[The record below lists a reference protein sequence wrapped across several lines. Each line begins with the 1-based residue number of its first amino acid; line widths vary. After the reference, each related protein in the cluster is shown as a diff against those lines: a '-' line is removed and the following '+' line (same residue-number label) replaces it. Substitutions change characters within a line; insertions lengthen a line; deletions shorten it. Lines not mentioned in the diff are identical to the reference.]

1 MKTIILTAVLITAFL
16 AADLLPSAAQSAE
29 KLYQKGLM
37 KEEGE
42 GSLREA
48 IDLYN
53 QIAENT
59 SAGMALRAKALLH
72 VGMCFE
78 KLGTGEAIKAYQ
90 RLVNNFPSQKN
101 EVAVARERLSRLV
114 TVAESLPEKP
124 SDAPLVPEF
133 TRIKMPTNPGN
144 GILSPDGKTIAF
156 ILDGCVWTIPVSG
169 GVDQY
174 IAGEPRKISGDI
186 GARDMNGSFAW
197 SGDGKWIAVN
207 AELESTSTSI
217 YVVPSGG
224 GKPQEVEVPSHQCG
238 WPEEFR
244 LSLSPDGKILA
255 YATGYQPGD
264 WQNKYTRI
272 YTIPVN
278 GGEAKELTEPGTQE
292 PAFSPDGSKIAYV
305 KCYKDKDARY
315 YKSDVWVIPSEGGT
329 PIQVSNLQS
338 GQVIGP
344 SWSHDGK
351 MIAFIRR
358 PEGEDPKEIWIVP
371 VTDKGNPSAPPEK
384 VDLPLASFYEVA
396 GWTPDNK
403 IGIQLMNPEYEII
416 YTVPAAGGIA
426 TQVTPQGWTSYPKW
440 SPDGKRIFFRWDG
453 GKIASVPSGGGA
465 VDSLVIQSEF
475 DMFTAVPGS
484 GNDISPDGKTI
495 VFSGARIFYEEGIRK
510 WDVNIFTIPIEGGQP
525 KQLTSVA
532 VELQDRFPCWS
543 PDGNSI
549 AFIRPE
555 IKDGKHI
562 MHIFTISKEGDN
574 LRQITTAADSTAW
587 APIDWSP
594 DGKFIAFFT
603 NDNTIRSIPVEGGES
618 RTLTKIGSVNSQ
630 FDLAWSPDG
639 KELAYTDKGKI
650 WVYTPP
656 SGTTREIKTG
666 VTTHATK
673 IGWSPDGKKIAFTA
687 FSGGDTELWF
697 MENFL
702 PLEKLGPEN
711 VYSEP
716 PLKPRFTK
724 IKIPTRLSPAVVLS
738 PDGKALAHVA
748 DKKIWI
754 TPLTGNVGPGFPGKP
769 FQLNTGDVEVEWTGL
784 AWSHDGKWIAFNEN
798 PPPLSSDNDTTGGE
812 PIQGIYVVPSGG
824 GEPQRILENYRDARV
839 VNYRISFSPD
849 GKVLAHTS
857 VENKEQHLYLTT
869 VDGGSSKRLVE
880 MQARGPSFS
889 PDGKMIAFVQDKGLG
904 RGEGDLGL
912 WIIPAKGGT
921 PRLLA
926 DAGKAACPVW
936 SPDGSMIAFIDDT
949 KNKQVNIVEL
959 QDSQDITGK
968 VTRIDVPDGTGV
980 IDLLAGW
987 TPENKL
993 GLLMTSEREYSLF
1006 TLPAEG
1012 GQAAIISTDCYA
1024 FQPRWSLDGK
1034 QIIYV
1039 KPPEEGENR
1048 FRKIRLFSVHSGGG
1062 TGSPLPEDYPGLTV
1076 RQLPYQS
1083 GNRISP
1089 DGKMIVTSAYTYTS
1103 ADTAG
1108 AGEWPNSKIWKI
1120 SLDGKEAIQITD
1132 KEGRYA
1138 DMCPSWSPDGSKIAF
1153 MRAGIT
1159 DNPNLFE
1166 KVSIY
1171 TVSSSGGEPVRLIPE
1186 TDDFIFSTVW
1196 SPDGEMIAYLTTIR
1210 NQTSQER
1217 KKYLNIINVGDGT
1230 TRTVCE
1236 VPNANVNVELA
1247 WSPDSKRIAC
1257 NGNNIFSVV
1266 NIADG
1271 KTEEIK
1277 TGLVDTEI
1285 WHLDWSR
1292 DGKQFV
1298 FAGCKG
1304 GNAEFW
1310 LMEDFLPHKLK

>member
-1 MKTIILTAVLITAFL
+1 MKTIVLTAVLITAFL
-16 AADLLPSAAQSAE
+16 AADLLPSAAQSVE
-29 KLYQKGLM
+29 QLYQKGLM

-59 SAGMALRAKALLH
+59 SADMALRAKALLH

-90 RLVNNFPSQKN
+90 RLVNSFPTQKN
-101 EVAVARERLSRLV
+101 EVAIARERLNRLIIP
-114 TVAESLPEKP
+114 VAEKLPET
-124 SDAPLVPEF
+124 PLIPEF
-133 TRIKMPTNPGN
+133 IKVKMPGNPGN
-144 GILSPDGKTIAF
+144 GMLSPDGKKIAF
-156 ILDGCVWTIPVSG
+156 ISGGDVWVVPVSG
-169 GVDQY
+169 GVNPY
-174 IAGEPRKISGDI
+174 ITGEPERLTRNINAWDNMI
-186 GARDMNGSFAW
+186 NSFCW
-197 SGDGKWIAVN
+197 SGNGKWIAFN
-207 AELESTSTSI
+207 AEPGKSTSSTSI
-217 YVVPSGG
+217 YVIPSGG
-224 GKPQEVEVPSHQCG
+224 GNPQKVQVPSHYCG
-238 WPEEFR
+238 WPSEFR
-244 LSLSPDGKILA
+244 LSLSPDGKTLA
-255 YATGYQPGD
+255 YASGWVDY
-264 WQNKYTRI
+264 NTRTTKI

-278 GGEAKELTEPGTQE
+278 GNEARELTEPGTWD
-292 PAFSPDGSKIAYV
+292 PAWSPDGSRIAFV
-305 KCYKDKDARY
+305 KFSRDNERNEYTELL
-315 YKSDVWVIPSEGGT
+315 VIPSKGGSPKKLT
-329 PIQVSNLQS
+329 DRQL
-338 GQVIGP
+338 GQIRGP
-344 SWSHDGK
+344 VWSPDGK
-351 MIAFIRR
+351 MIAYIKR
-358 PEGEDPKEIWIVP
+358 PSMENPKEIWLIQLTDEGDP
-371 VTDKGNPSAPPEK
+371 VGTPRK
-384 VDLPLASFYEVA
+384 VDLPMESYHTIA

-403 IGIQLMNPEYEII
+403 IGIQLTNPEYEII
-416 YTVPAAGGIA
+416 YTVPATGGIA

-440 SPDGKRIFFRWDG
+440 SPDGKRIFYRG
-453 GKIASVPSGGGA
+453 TGSIISVPSQGGA
-465 VDSLVIQSEF
+465 VDTIQIDSEF
-475 DMFTAVPGS
+475 VTGTAVPGS
-484 GNDISPDGKTI
+484 GNEISPDGKTI
-495 VFSGARIFYEEGIRK
+495 VFAGMKNFYVGDKKNWEV
-510 WDVNIFTIPIEGGQP
+510 DIFTVPVEGGKP
-525 KQLTSVA
+525 EQLTSISN
-532 VELQDRFPCWS
+532 ELQDRFPCWS
-543 PDGNSI
+543 PDGHSI

-555 IKDGKHI
+555 IIDKKFFF
-562 MHIFTISKEGDN
+562 MHIYTISRDGEN
-574 LRQITTAADSTAW
+574 LTKITDRSDSVAW
-587 APIDWSP
+587 APIDWTQ
-594 DGKFIAFFT
+594 DGKSITYFST
-603 NDNTIRSIPVEGGES
+603 DNAIRSIPAEGGES
-618 RTLTKIGSVNSQ
+618 KFITEIDSTNSQ
-630 FDLAWSPDG
+630 YDLAWSPDG
-639 KELAYTDKGKI
+639 TELAYTDKGKI
-650 WVYTPP
+650 WIYDAA
-656 SGTTREIKTG
+656 SGKTEEVKTG
-666 VTTHATK
+666 VAEHATK
-673 IGWSPDGKKIAFTA
+673 LGWSPDGQKIAFTA
-687 FSGGDTELWF
+687 YGGGDAGLWL

-724 IKIPTRLSPAVVLS
+724 IKIPTRLSPSVELS
-738 PDGKALAHVA
+738 PDGKTLVHVA

-769 FQLNTGDVEVEWTGL
+769 FQLNTGDVKVEWTGL
-784 AWSHDGKWIAFNEN
+784 AWSCDGKWIAFNED
-798 PPPLSSDNDTTGGE
+798 PAQRRRDGDTTAGE
-812 PIQGIYVVPSGG
+812 IIQGIYIVPSGG
-824 GEPQRILENYRDARV
+824 GEPRKILENYRDARV
-839 VNYRISFSPD
+839 VNYRLSLSPD
-849 GKVLAHTS
+849 GKILAHTS
-857 VENKEQHLYLTT
+857 VENKEQHIYLTT
-869 VDGGSSKRLVE
+869 VDGGSSRRLVE
-880 MQARGPSFS
+880 MQAREPSFS
-889 PDGKMIAFVQDKGLG
+889 PDGKMIAYVKDKDLG

-912 WIIPAKGGT
+912 YVVPVTGGIPH
-921 PRLLA
+921 LLA
-926 DAGKAACPVW
+926 EAGKAASPVW
-936 SPDGSMIAFIDDT
+936 SPDGSMLAFIDDT
-949 KNKQVNIVEL
+949 RNKQVSIVEL
-959 QDSQDITGK
+959 KEGKEITGK
-968 VTRIDVPDGTGV
+968 VKSIDAPEGTGV

-993 GLLMTSEREYSLF
+993 GLLMTSEREFSLF

-1257 NGNNIFSVV
+1257 NGNNIISVV

>member
-1 MKTIILTAVLITAFL
+1 MKTIVLTAVLITAFL

-29 KLYQKGLM
+29 QLYQRGLV

-42 GSLREA
+42 GALQDA

-53 QIAENT
+53 QVADNSSAST
-59 SAGMALRAKALLH
+59 SLRAKSLLH
-72 VGMCFE
+72 IGMCFE
-78 KLGTGEAIKAYQ
+78 KLGTQEAVKAYQ
-90 RLVNNFPSQKN
+90 RLVSSFPSQKS
-101 EVAVARERLSRLV
+101 EVAIARERL
-114 TVAESLPEKP
+114 AM
-124 SDAPLVPEF
+124 LVPAEVKVSENIVIPGF
-133 TRIKMPTNPGN
+133 TKIKMPLSTGN
-144 GILSPDGKTIAF
+144 GVLSPDGKRMAF
-156 ILDGCVWTIPVSG
+156 ILDGCVWTVPVSG
-169 GVDQY
+169 GVDPN
-174 IAGEPRKISGDI
+174 IAGEPKKLTGNI
-186 GARDMNGSFAW
+186 GAWDMTNSFCW
-197 SGDGKWIAVN
+197 SGDGKWIAFN
-207 AELESTSTSI
+207 AWADLNKNLMSI

-224 GKPQEVEVPSHQCG
+224 GEASEVEVPSHDGG
-238 WPEEFR
+238 WPSEYR
-244 LSLSPDGKILA
+244 LSLSPDGKTLA
-255 YATGYQPGD
+255 YATGYDPGD
-264 WQNKYTRI
+264 YQTRKTQI

-278 GGEAKELTEPGTQE
+278 GGKAKELTEPGTWDQ
-292 PAFSPDGSKIAYV
+292 AWSPDGSRIAFV
-305 KCYKDKDARY
+305 KFSRDNERNQY
-315 YKSDVWVIPSEGGT
+315 SELLVIPAQGGT
-329 PIQVSNLQS
+329 PKVLIDKQL
-338 GQVIGP
+338 GQVMGP
-344 SWSHDGK
+344 VWSPDGK
-351 MIAFIRR
+351 MIAFIKR
-358 PEGEDPKEIWIVP
+358 PEGENPKEIWLVQLTDEGDP
-371 VTDKGNPSAPPEK
+371 VAMPRK
-384 VDLPLASFYEVA
+384 VDLPLESFHAIA

-403 IGIQLMNPEYEII
+403 IGLQLMNPQYETI
-416 YTVPAAGGIA
+416 YTVPADGGIA
-426 TQVTPQGWTSYPKW
+426 TQVTPQGWTSYPRY

-453 GKIASVPSGGGA
+453 GKIASVPSEGGA
-465 VDSLVIQSEF
+465 LDTIIIDSEF
-475 DMFTAVPGS
+475 NIITAVPGS
-484 GNDISPDGKTI
+484 GNEISPDGKTI
-495 VFSGARIFYEEGIRK
+495 VFAGMKNFYDGEKKNWEV
-510 WDVNIFTIPIEGGQP
+510 DIFTMPVEGGKP
-525 KQLTSVA
+525 KQLTRISNK
-532 VELQDRFPCWS
+532 LQDRFPCWS

-555 IKDGKHI
+555 IVDNEFYHHI
-562 MHIFTISKEGDN
+562 YTISGNGEN
-574 LRQITTAADSTAW
+574 LKRITERSDEVAW
-587 APIDWSP
+587 APIDWTP
-594 DGKFIAFFT
+594 DGRSITFFT
-603 NDNTIRSIPVEGGES
+603 KNNTINSIPVQGGEPVLITEIDS
-618 RTLTKIGSVNSQ
+618 ANSQ

-650 WVYTPP
+650 WIYTPV

-666 VTTHATK
+666 VTAHATK

-687 FSGGDTELWF
+687 FAGGDTELWF

-738 PDGKALAHVA
+738 PDGKTLAHVA

-784 AWSHDGKWIAFNEN
+784 AWSCDGKWIAFNED
-798 PPPLSSDNDTTGGE
+798 PAQRRRDGDTPHSE
-812 PIQGIYVVPSGG
+812 IIQGIYIVPSGG
-824 GEPQRILENYRDARV
+824 GVSRKILENSRDARV
-839 VNYRISFSPD
+839 VNYRISLSPD
-849 GKVLAHTS
+849 GKTLAHTS
-857 VENKEQHLYLTT
+857 VENKEQHIYLTT
-869 VDGGSSKRLVE
+869 VDGGSSRRLVE
-880 MQARGPSFS
+880 MQAREPSFS
-889 PDGKMIAFVQDKGLG
+889 PDGKMIAYVKDKDLG

-912 WIIPAKGGT
+912 YVVPVTGGIPH
-921 PRLLA
+921 LLA
-926 DAGKAACPVW
+926 EAGKAASPVW
-936 SPDGSMIAFIDDT
+936 SPDGSMLAFIDDT
-949 KNKQVNIVEL
+949 RNKQVSIVEL
-959 QDSQDITGK
+959 KEGKEITGK
-968 VTRIDVPDGTGV
+968 VTSIDAPEGTGV

-993 GLLMTSEREYSLF
+993 GLLMTSEREFSLF

-1089 DGKMIVTSAYTYTS
+1089 DGKMIITSAYTYTS

-1153 MRAGIT
+1153 MRAVIT
-1159 DNPNLFE
+1159 DSPNLFE
-1166 KVSIY
+1166 KLSIY

-1217 KKYLNIINVGDGT
+1217 KEYLNIINVGDGT

-1257 NGNNIFSVV
+1257 NGNNIISVV